1 MKILILLDRKI
12 YYLIGGVKQLNR
24 MKNDISKKCDII
36 ITGDDNMNNDIKEL
50 EKRISDIE
58 KRNKKV
64 EGDKAWETSTLRK
77 ILIIVLTY
85 IFAVLYLKIADT
97 TNPFFGAVVPCVGF
111 FLSTQT
117 LNVIKKNWLNKRK

>member
-1 MKILILLDRKI
+1 
-12 YYLIGGVKQLNR
+12 
-24 MKNDISKKCDII
+24 
-36 ITGDDNMNNDIKEL
+36 MNNDIKEL
-50 EKRISDIE
+50 EKRISNIE
-58 KRNKKV
+58 KRNKRV

-97 TNPFFGAVVPCVGF
+97 INPFFGAVVPCVGF

-117 LNVIKKNWLNKRK
+117 LNIIKKNWLSRRK

>member
-1 MKILILLDRKI
+1 MED
-12 YYLIGGVKQLNR
+12 
-24 MKNDISKKCDII
+24 
-36 ITGDDNMNNDIKEL
+36 L
-50 EKRISDIE
+50 EKRVSDIE

-77 ILIIVLTY
+77 VLIILLTY

-117 LNVIKKNWLNKRK
+117 LNIIKKKWLSKR

>member
-1 MKILILLDRKI
+1 
-12 YYLIGGVKQLNR
+12 
-24 MKNDISKKCDII
+24 
-36 ITGDDNMNNDIKEL
+36 MNNDIKEL

-58 KRNKKV
+58 KRNKRV
-64 EGDKAWETSTLRK
+64 EADKAWETSTLRK
-77 ILIIVLTY
+77 MLIIVLTY

-117 LNVIKKNWLNKRK
+117 LNIIKKNWLSRRK

>member
-1 MKILILLDRKI
+1 MDKKIE
-12 YYLIGGVKQLNR
+12 
-24 MKNDISKKCDII
+24 
-36 ITGDDNMNNDIKEL
+36 EL
-50 EKRISDIE
+50 EKKIKDIE
-58 KRNKKV
+58 ERNKRV
-64 EGDKAWETSTLRK
+64 EKDKAWETSLLRK

-117 LNVIKKNWLNKRK
+117 INIIKKKWINKIK

>member
-1 MKILILLDRKI
+1 
-12 YYLIGGVKQLNR
+12 
-24 MKNDISKKCDII
+24 
-36 ITGDDNMNNDIKEL
+36 MNNEIKEL

-64 EGDKAWETSTLRK
+64 EGDKAWETSMLRK
-77 ILIIVLTY
+77 VLIIILTY

-97 TNPFFGAVVPCVGF
+97 TNPFLGAVVPCVGF

-117 LNVIKKNWLNKRK
+117 LNLIKKKWLSKR

>member
-1 MKILILLDRKI
+1 ME
-12 YYLIGGVKQLNR
+12 
-24 MKNDISKKCDII
+24 
-36 ITGDDNMNNDIKEL
+36 DNIKEL
-50 EKRISDIE
+50 EKRINDIE
-58 KRNKKV
+58 NRNKRV

-97 TNPFFGAVVPCVGF
+97 TNPFFGAVVPTVGF

-117 LNVIKKNWLNKRK
+117 LSIVKKWWLSKKK